1 MSNQTLSYTFRGN
14 DDTVTTA
21 LPVTTKTANYTVSAS
36 DDVGREFTF
45 DTSTSDLT
53 ASLPTA
59 STAGNGFNVIL
70 RNIGTGILTIDP
82 SGTET
87 IDGEL
92 TEDVSADQ
100 VRWIR
105 SDGLSWRS
113 VVGIDTSIPTSGS
126 SAENLLINGGFDV
139 WQRDTSFTATG
150 YTADRWRAD
159 EAAGAFTVNQQSFAL
174 GQTDVPGE
182 PEFFLEYDMTSGS
195 ATAPTLEQRV
205 EGVRTLGGTPATL
218 SFYAKVASGTLSVT
232 PRLRQNFGT
241 GGSPS
246 ADVDTDGSNITVTSS
261 WQLFVVTINVPSIS
275 GKTLGNDGNDYL
287 SGMFVLPISSTF
299 TLSVAQ
305 AKLEVGDGATA
316 FVSRPPGGELGLCQ
330 RYYVKTFRQEVVP
343 TQNNSDHNGSL
354 RTFSSTTSS
363 PTLSWTLPVALRKR
377 PIGTNGGGTPEV
389 TLYTINP
396 TGAAGQWSQPSATLA
411 NTRALQNSE
420 TVVGIDN
427 TNIRSTIE
435 TQWYIHAAVDV
446 EL

>member
-1 MSNQTLSYTFRGN
+1 MSNQTLDYTFRGN
-14 DDTVTTA
+14 DNTVTTA
-21 LPVTTKTANYTVSAS
+21 LPVTAKTAGYTVSAS

-45 DTSTSDLT
+45 DTSTLDLIV
-53 ASLPTA
+53 SLPTA

-70 RNIGTGILTIDP
+70 RNIGTGVLTIDP

-92 TEDVSADQ
+92 TENVQTDE

-105 SDGLSWRS
+105 CDGLSWRS
-113 VVGIDTSIPTSGS
+113 VVGIDTSTPTSGAS
-126 SAENLLINGGFDV
+126 VENLLINGGFDV
-139 WQRDTSFTATG
+139 WQRDTSFTSTG

-159 EAAGAFTVNQQSFAL
+159 EAAGAFTVSQQTFAL

-182 PEFFLEYDMTSGS
+182 PEFFLEYDMTTGS

-205 EGVRTLGGTPATL
+205 ESVRTLGGTTAIL

-261 WQLFVVTINVPSIS
+261 WQLFEVTINAPSIS
-275 GKTLGNDGNDYL
+275 GKTLGGDGNDYL
-287 SGMFVLPISSTF
+287 SAMFVLPISSTF

-305 AKLEVGDGATA
+305 AKLEAGDVATA
-316 FVSRPPGGELGLCQ
+316 FVSRPPGEELVLCQ

-343 TQNNSDHNGSL
+343 AQNINDYNGSL
-354 RTFSSTTSS
+354 RTFSTTNSS
-363 PTLSWTLPVALRKR
+363 PTLAWTLPVALRKS
-377 PIGTNGGGTPEV
+377 PVSAFGGGTEI
-389 TLYTINP
+389 TMYTINP
-396 TGAAGQWSQPSATLA
+396 TGAVGQWSHPSSTLA
-411 NTRALQNSE
+411 NGRALQNSE
-420 TVVGIDN
+420 TIVGLDN
-427 TNIRSTIE
+427 GTIRATSE
-435 TQWYIHAAVDV
+435 SPWYIHAVVDV

>member
-21 LPVTTKTANYTVSAS
+21 LPVTTKTANYTVSVS

-70 RNIGTGILTIDP
+70 RNIGTGVLTIDP

-92 TEDVSADQ
+92 TENVPADQ

-113 VVGIDTSIPTSGS
+113 VVGIDASTPTL
-126 SAENLLINGGFDV
+126 AENLLINGGFDI
-139 WQRDTSFTATG
+139 WQRGTSFTATG

-159 EAAGAFTVNQQSFAL
+159 EGAGAFTVSRQSFVL
-174 GQTDVPGE
+174 GQTDVFGE
-182 PEFFLEYDMTSGS
+182 PEFFLECDMSSGS
-195 ATAPTLEQRV
+195 ASAPSLEQRV
-205 EGVRTLGGTPATL
+205 EGVRTLSGVTASL
-218 SFYAKVASGTLSVT
+218 SFYAKVASGTISVT

-246 ADVDTDGSNITVTSS
+246 TEVDTDGSNITVTSS
-261 WQLFVVTINVPSIS
+261 WQLFEITLDVPSIS
-275 GKTLGNDGNDYL
+275 GKTLGADDNDYL
-287 SGMFVLPISSTF
+287 SVMFVLPTSSIF
-299 TLSVAQ
+299 TVSIAR
-305 AKLEVGDGATA
+305 AKLEAGDVATA
-316 FVSRPPGGELGLCQ
+316 FVSSTFSDEIALCQ
-330 RYYVKTFRQEVVP
+330 QYYIKTFLYDVVP
-343 TQNNSDHNGSL
+343 VQNSNNYNGAL
-354 RTFSSTTSS
+354 RTYATT
-363 PTLSWTLPVALRKR
+363 PHMEPVISWTLPVALRKT
-377 PIGTNGGGTPEV
+377 PAGTGGGTEV
-389 TLYTINP
+389 TLYTVKN
-396 TGAAGQWSQPSATLA
+396 TGAAAQWSNTGNILA
-411 NTRALQNSE
+411 NARSVQNSE
-420 TVVGIDN
+420 IMINIDN
-427 TNIRSTIE
+427 TTFNVTISG
-435 TQWYIHAAVDV
+435 QWFIHVVVDV